1 MTTTRYVENVQQCM
15 TPERIIYMVKK
26 FAEAGYD
33 AHVDKYNSADYLVPQ
48 ERIRMWLHGRLL
60 CQTSPGWKERFSE
73 AMEDMKQEHTYPLDK
88 FLLPSDSDALTG
100 VRNERASKIG
110 KKGVKWL
117 ADHWVSRVTCGVSPP
132 THVPLELQQVI
143 ALESLSE
150 READML
156 KIYHQNHWS
165 LASMAGTRQAIELKH
180 SLLRPEP

>member
-1 MTTTRYVENVQQCM
+1 MRMLTSTTAN
-15 TPERIIYMVKK
+15 IIWSRRSASECGSM
-26 FAEAGYD
+26 D
-33 AHVDKYNSADYLVPQ
+33 AFCVRPAQV
-48 ERIRMWLHGRLL
+48 G
-60 CQTSPGWKERFSE
+60 KERFSE
-73 AMEDMKQEHTYPLDK
+73 AMEDMKQELTYPLDK

-110 KKGVKWL
+110 KKGVKSL

-156 KIYHQNHWS
+156 KIYHHNHWS

-180 SLLRPEP
+180 SLVRPEP